1 MLALKL
7 TLDIVFDRL
16 LNPIIRHDAMGSLG
30 YNNRLFT
37 LRYNI
42 QEDCSRLKGAD
53 AVVIKAVSYTSSN
66 VKVGALSQRAVH
78 YMQSVRF
85 FIQESIRCRSF
96 VFFFFFVK
104 KKRKKRWARL
114 VEFGEILP
122 SSLMVSMFGLTLF

>member
-78 YMQSVRF
+78 YMQSV
-85 FIQESIRCRSF
+85 SSTNTSSDPSRSQT
-96 VFFFFFVK
+96 V
-104 KKRKKRWARL
+104 
-114 VEFGEILP
+114 P
-122 SSLMVSMFGLTLF
+122 SSLYRPAEHVSTFQRPIWN